1 MGLWLQ
7 LAPGYFAD
15 SGGAVATCPAN
26 SYCPGGG
33 APVPCPPNTISPAAA
48 TALTDCLPGPGS
60 WGLAGSPATLCRAN
74 YFCPAGA
81 TAETACLANTQ
92 SPGTFSHTIMIVIA
106 EESLYNRPLPPY
118 TSSFD
123 YSIHARM
130 LVINEGLT
138 LIWVKLSFISLNLQA
153 IFMSMPVLCNI
164 AQT

>member
-92 SPGTFSHTIMIVIA
+92 SPGTFSHTIMIV
-106 EESLYNRPLPPY
+106 S
-118 TSSFD
+118 
-123 YSIHARM
+123 
-130 LVINEGLT
+130 
-138 LIWVKLSFISLNLQA
+138 
-153 IFMSMPVLCNI
+153 
-164 AQT
+164 